1 MAWLE
6 RHESWIDWRSKTLGT
21 TRIAPSGALKSHEP
35 TSDRKQKRYW
45 REPLPDNA
53 SVLDIGMSELV
64 VSDDV
69 KYMSIEKAS
78 YVLVKRHVLR

>member
-1 MAWLE
+1 MGA
-6 RHESWIDWRSKTLGT
+6 
-21 TRIAPSGALKSHEP
+21 TRTAPSGDLESHESTP
-35 TSDRKQKRYW
+35 ARKQKRYW
-45 REPLPDNA
+45 REPLPDNV